1 MDITHEDLERYLSKI
16 FTGVE
21 LIYINNGS
29 MDICIEFRPTTN
41 AIMLRANLLF
51 DKVYKEAISDG
62 MLSSE
67 DLEKLMKKRNIFTEE
82 DEKRVGKLKTQLE
95 AQEILLAKTVV
106 VKAKQDRLKGIIRKI
121 KSELNEINF
130 KKSSKMTMA
139 AESKAEESKSLY
151 LCWACSYDAD
161 TTLLLWN
168 TYDDLLKETD
178 LIYKDNIFLNFLKF
192 NRGID
197 TRIIRDIA
205 RSNLWRIRY
214 VTSLKTSESLF
225 GVPTSQYTN
234 DMLNLAYWS
243 NYYQS
248 IYEMLPED
256 RPSDLVIEDDEAL
269 DAYMQSY
276 YDERSKDDAA
286 RRSKHRTQGKL
297 SAFDKEEVIVTQS
310 SELYEDIKYD
320 KPREAQRI
328 KNKAMIKKRAR
339 PRSRK

>member
-1 MDITHEDLERYLSKI
+1 MEIAYEELERYLSKV
-16 FTGVE
+16 FTGIEFV
-21 LIYINNGS
+21 YINNGS
-29 MDICIEFRPTTN
+29 TDICIEFRPTTN
-41 AIMLRANLLF
+41 ATMLRANLIF
-51 DKVYKEAISDG
+51 DKSYKDAISYG
-62 MLSSE
+62 MLSNE

-82 DEKRVGKLKTQLE
+82 DEKKLDRLKTKLE
-95 AQEILLAKTVV
+95 GQELLLAKTTV
-106 VKAKQDRLKGIIRKI
+106 VKAKQERLKDIVRNIR
-121 KSELNEINF
+121 SEINEIAF
-130 KKSSKMTMA
+130 KKSSKMTMS

-151 LCWACSYDAD
+151 LCWASAHNAETGLSLWD
-161 TTLLLWN
+161 T
-168 TYDDLLKETD
+168 YEALLKETN
-178 LIYKDNIFLNFLKF
+178 LSYKDSVFLNFLKF

-197 TRIIRDIA
+197 TTIIRYIA

-269 DAYMQSY
+269 DAYMKSF
-276 YDERSKDDAA
+276 YDDRSKEDAA
-286 RRSKHRTQGKL
+286 RRSKHRTQGRL

-310 SELYEDIKYD
+310 NELYEDIKYD

-328 KNKAMIKKRAR
+328 KDKAMIKKRAG
-339 PRSRK
+339 SRR